1 MKYVYLI
8 SSLLF
13 SAGFCQAQEEDLLP
27 ERTYFRKFCA
37 KFPLEEKP
45 NIMADTNHIAI
56 WKLIEDVDEHNYF
69 VVQRYNMNQYV
80 FTYMNRGGSNRT
92 YENVSAYFS
101 KVGNATFLTVPLYD
115 HETETVGYFFS
126 KVTDLDSRGWNMT
139 LSLVADTTLKDITSR
154 SSLLERIEKNV
165 NNPNFYKAPV
175 HLKKKLPLLY
185 CK

>member
-8 SSLLF
+8 ASLLF
-13 SAGFCQAQEEDLLP
+13 STSFCQAQEEDLLP
-27 ERTYFRKFCA
+27 EQTYLKKFCA
-37 KFPLEEKP
+37 KFQLEEKP
-45 NIMADTNHIAI
+45 NIIADTNLIAI

-69 VVQRYNMNQYV
+69 VVQRYNNHRYAV
-80 FTYMNRGGSNRT
+80 TYMNRGGSNRT
-92 YENVSAYFS
+92 YENFSAYFS
-101 KVGNATFLTVPLYD
+101 KLGNATFLTIPLYD
-115 HETETVGYFFS
+115 RETETMGYFFS

-154 SSLLERIEKNV
+154 SSLIERIEKNV

>member
-1 MKYVYLI
+1 MHLDGRI
-8 SSLLF
+8 LF
-13 SAGFCQAQEEDLLP
+13 SADFCQAQELDLLP
-27 ERTYFRKFCA
+27 ELTYLKKFCA

-45 NIMADTNHIAI
+45 NIIVDTTLIAI

-69 VVQRYNMNQYV
+69 VVQRYNMNQYA

-101 KVGNATFLTVPLYD
+101 KVGNSTFLTVPLYD
-115 HETETVGYFFS
+115 HDTKSVGYFFS

-154 SSLLERIEKNV
+154 SSLVDRIEKNI

-175 HLKKKLPLLY
+175 HLKKKLPLMY